1 MNLSEFTKE
10 SKGLLE
16 HKDKES
22 SKENGLKEIKV
33 GRPKIEDS
41 ESKLDKKITININ
54 SYEKEFLENL
64 NRETGIPIS
73 TYLRKKLLE
82 VEAFKK

>member
-1 MNLSEFTKE
+1 MDLTKF
-10 SKGLLE
+10 SKDNKGLLAQKQE
-16 HKDKES
+16 QQQD
-22 SKENGLKEIKV
+22 IRV
-33 GRPKIEDS
+33 GRPKIKKEED
-41 ESKLDKKITININ
+41 KLDKKITVNIN

-82 VEAFKK
+82 AEDFKK

>member
-1 MNLSEFTKE
+1 MDLTALSKNN
-10 SKGLLE
+10 KGLLSQ
-16 HKDKES
+16 KKETQDD
-22 SKENGLKEIKV
+22 IRV
-33 GRPKIEDS
+33 GRPKIKKE
-41 ESKLDKKITININ
+41 EEKLDKKITVNIN
-54 SYEKEFLENL
+54 SYEKEFLEDL

>member
-1 MNLSEFTKE
+1 MLAQKQEQQQ
-10 SKGLLE
+10 
-16 HKDKES
+16 D
-22 SKENGLKEIKV
+22 IRV
-33 GRPKIEDS
+33 GRPKIKKEED
-41 ESKLDKKITININ
+41 KLDKKITVNIN

-82 VEAFKK
+82 AEAFKK

>member
-1 MNLSEFTKE
+1 MDLTKF
-10 SKGLLE
+10 SKDNKGLLAQKQE
-16 HKDKES
+16 QQQD
-22 SKENGLKEIKV
+22 IRV
-33 GRPKIEDS
+33 GRPKIKKEED
-41 ESKLDKKITININ
+41 KLDKKITVNIN

-82 VEAFKK
+82 AEAFKK